1 MTQLYLCYFNQHINS
16 TEGWSIYRLSGSF
29 WGSTVFHIDS
39 LKILGLLKCKL
50 SNITLFTFLKWAS
63 LGTWFPGKLSDMD
76 LSLLRCRKQ
85 RDVYHCE
92 CTINDGMTHA
102 RTFDLLYSEISRY
115 LINIRKAQ
123 FIFRH
128 AFVIQLK
135 ESLPFQTLNY
145 LNVITA
151 LKRIFAESLKDV

>member
-1 MTQLYLCYFNQHINS
+1 
-16 TEGWSIYRLSGSF
+16 
-29 WGSTVFHIDS
+29 
-39 LKILGLLKCKL
+39 
-50 SNITLFTFLKWAS
+50 
-63 LGTWFPGKLSDMD
+63 
-76 LSLLRCRKQ
+76 
-85 RDVYHCE
+85 
-92 CTINDGMTHA
+92 MTHA

-135 ESLPFQTLNY
+135 ESLLFQTLNY

-151 LKRIFAESLKDV
+151 LKRTFAESLKDF

>member
-1 MTQLYLCYFNQHINS
+1 MTNGFYHCCAAES
-16 TEGWSIYRLSGSF
+16 
-29 WGSTVFHIDS
+29 
-39 LKILGLLKCKL
+39 
-50 SNITLFTFLKWAS
+50 
-63 LGTWFPGKLSDMD
+63 
-76 LSLLRCRKQ
+76 

-92 CTINDGMTHA
+92 CTKNDGMTHA

-135 ESLPFQTLNY
+135 ESLLFQTLHY

-151 LKRIFAESLKDV
+151 LKRIFSESLKDV